1 VKRYLLIA
9 ALLAAVAGCDRGG
22 RPAQIGKAAPDF
34 VAQDSQRR
42 VALHDL
48 RGKTVILNFWT
59 SWCPPCIAE
68 TPSLVVL
75 HQKLP
80 ENVVLFS
87 VSEDED
93 ESAFRQF
100 VEERKL
106 PFLTVNDHSHAN
118 RLYGTYAWPETYII
132 DAGGIIRRKFIG
144 PADWTNPEL
153 LSYLARVSSSRT
165 AQAR

>member
-9 ALLAAVAGCDRGG
+9 ALLAASVSCDRGA
-22 RPAQIGKAAPDF
+22 RPAQIGKPAPDF

-68 TPSLVVL
+68 MPSLIVMS
-75 HQKLP
+75 QKLP
-80 ENVVLFS
+80 ENVVLLG

-93 ESAFRQF
+93 ESAYRKF
-100 VEERKL
+100 VDDRKL

-132 DAGGIIRRKFIG
+132 DADGIIRRKFIG

-153 LSYLARVSSSRT
+153 MGYLTRLASART
-165 AQAR
+165 QANR